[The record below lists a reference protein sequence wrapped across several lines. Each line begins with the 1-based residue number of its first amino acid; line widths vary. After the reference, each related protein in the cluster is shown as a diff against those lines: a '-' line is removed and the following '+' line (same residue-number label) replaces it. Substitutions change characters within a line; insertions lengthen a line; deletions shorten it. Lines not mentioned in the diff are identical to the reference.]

1 MKTKNEKETFESARE
16 RVLEIEVKVDIW
28 KKENG

>member
-1 MKTKNEKETFESARE
+1 MKTKNEKEAFESEE